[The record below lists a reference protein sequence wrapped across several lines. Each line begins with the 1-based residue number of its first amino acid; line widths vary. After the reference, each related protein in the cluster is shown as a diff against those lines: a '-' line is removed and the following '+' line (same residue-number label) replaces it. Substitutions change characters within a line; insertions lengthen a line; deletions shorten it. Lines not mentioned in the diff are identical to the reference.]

1 LRIRLKTIFIIN
13 KMSYDLII
21 VGGGPSGLALAQ
33 CLCEYNKI
41 LIIDREPEIG
51 GCHRVFR
58 VEHNGEKIFTE
69 HSPRIYSTSYKNF
82 EFLLKD
88 MNTSFYDLFTPYNFS
103 MSQIGGE
110 TVFSTL
116 NFSEIFKIGWQFFLL
131 IFNNKHGMKVSMEEF
146 MTKYNFKDA
155 SKQLI
160 DRLTRLTDGA
170 GADRYTLNEFLQL
183 FNQQFLYRIYQPKKP
198 NDVGLFKMWQD
209 YLTSKGVTFR
219 LSTEV
224 KNIIYDNTTN
234 LAKSITLNNNEII
247 SSKKIVLA
255 IPPESFSPIL
265 NNSVNEIKNCF
276 MEYNDLVKYTEN
288 TAYMTYISFTFH
300 WDTDLKLPKIYGF
313 PRSSWG
319 LAFILLTD
327 YMTFEQ
333 SISKT
338 VITCTF
344 TYTDTVS
351 TFLNKTANES
361 TQNEILSEGLR
372 QLKEAYPNLPDPTLS
387 LLSPQMYYDNN
398 SKKWICKDKAFIMSS
413 KESFLP
419 YTKNINN
426 LYNVG
431 THNGKSKY
439 KFTSMETAVSNAIN
453 LSHIIEPK
461 TIEKYKMQNLFEMR
475 DLMLIIFIFILT
487 IIIYIL
493 IR

>member
-1 LRIRLKTIFIIN
+1 
-13 KMSYDLII
+13 MSYDIII
-21 VGGGPSGLALAQ
+21 VGGGPCGLALAQ

-41 LIIDREPEIG
+41 LVIDREPEIG

-58 VEHNGEKIFTE
+58 VEYKGEKIFTE

-88 MNTSFYDLFTPYNFS
+88 MNTSFYDLFTPYHFS

-116 NFSEIFKIGWQFFLL
+116 SFSEIFKIGLQFFLL
-131 IFNNKHGMKVSMEEF
+131 IFNNKHGFNITMEEF
-146 MTKYNFKDA
+146 MVKHNFKDA

-198 NDVGLFKMWQD
+198 NDVGLFKIWQD

-224 KNIIYDNTTN
+224 KNINYDNTTN
-234 LAKSITLNNNEII
+234 LVKSITLNNNEII
-247 SSKKIVLA
+247 SSKKIILA
-255 IPPESFSPIL
+255 IPPESFLQIL
-265 NNSVNEIKNCF
+265 NNSVSEIKNSF
-276 MEYNDLVKYTEN
+276 MEYNDLVRYTEN

-300 WDTDLKLPKIYGF
+300 WDKNLNLPKIYGF

-319 LAFILLTD
+319 LAFIILTD

-338 VITCTF
+338 VITCTL
-344 TYTDTVS
+344 TYTDTISSV
-351 TFLNKTANES
+351 LNKTADQS
-361 TQNEILSEGLR
+361 TKDEILKEGLR
-372 QLKEAYPNLPDPTLS
+372 QLKEAYPNLPEPTLS

-398 SKKWICKDKAFIMSS
+398 KKKWICKDKAFIMSS

-419 YTKNINN
+419 FSKNINN

-461 TIEKYKMQNLFEMR
+461 TIKKYKMQNLFEMT
-475 DLMLIIFIFILT
+475 DLMLIIFIFILI

>member
-1 LRIRLKTIFIIN
+1 
-13 KMSYDLII
+13 MSYDII
-21 VGGGPSGLALAQ
+21 IIGAGPSGLALAQ
-33 CLCEYNKI
+33 CLCEHYKI
-41 LIIDREPEIG
+41 LLLDKEPEIG

-58 VEHNGEKIFTE
+58 VEYNGEKIFTE

-116 NFSEIFKIGWQFFLL
+116 NFTEIFKIGLQFFLL
-131 IFNNKHGMKVSMEEF
+131 IFNNEHGMNISMEEF
-146 MTKYNFKDA
+146 MNKHNFKDA
-155 SKQLI
+155 SKQLV

-170 GADRYTLNEFLQL
+170 GIDRYTLNEFLQL

-198 NDVGLFKMWQD
+198 NDVGLFKIWQD
-209 YLTSKGVTFR
+209 YLISKGVTFR

-224 KNIIYDNTTN
+224 KNINYDNATN

-247 SSKKIVLA
+247 ESKKIVLA
-255 IPPESFSPIL
+255 IPPESFSKIL
-265 NNSVNEIKNCF
+265 NNSVSEIKDSF
-276 MEYNDLVKYTEN
+276 MEYNNLVRYAEN

-300 WDTDLKLPKIYGF
+300 WNTDLKLPKIYGF

-319 LAFILLTD
+319 LAFIVLTD

-338 VITCTF
+338 VITCTL
-344 TYTDTVS
+344 TYTDTNSPV
-351 TFLNKTANES
+351 LNKTANQS

-372 QLKEAYPNLPDPTLS
+372 QLKEAYPNLPEPTLS

-398 SKKWICKDKAFIMSS
+398 NKKWICKDKAFIMSS

-419 YTKNINN
+419 FTKNINN
-426 LYNVG
+426 LYNLG

-439 KFTSMETAVSNAIN
+439 KFTSMETSVSNAIN
-453 LSHIIEPK
+453 LSHIIETK
-461 TIEKYKMQNLFEMR
+461 TIKKYKMQNLFEMT
-475 DLMLIIFIFILT
+475 DLALILFIIISI